1 MIPNLMVVS
10 IFFNWVGEKPTNRR
24 HERLEFYIKNGSMI
38 FFLSKVKRDDVQ
50 VWSHNFFRNCGW
62 FFKMCKSSFT
72 ASSVPLGFL
81 CFFVGGSL
89 KKYMLVC
96 FLNFQVGG
104 FRFEAVFCYTCNSKA
119 NQFFYG
125 WLSIGWSSL
134 NLYIAPMLGMNQT
147 SIHPFHE

>member
-81 CFFVGGSL
+81 CFFLSGVRSKNMCLFFFEFSGWWFSIWS
-89 KKYMLVC
+89 C
-96 FLNFQVGG
+96 FLLHLYLQGQ
-104 FRFEAVFCYTCNSKA
+104 AVLLW
-119 NQFFYG
+119 
-125 WLSIGWSSL
+125 WLSIGWSSP